1 MALVLTAALLLAN
14 AFFVGAEFALVSAR
28 RSRME
33 ELAAGGSR
41 RARRAIA
48 GMQDISVILAGA
60 QLGIAVASL
69 GLGALSEPALERG
82 FSTLLHIIGLPQ
94 GVSHILAF
102 AGALLIVAGAHVV
115 LGEMVPKNLAIAG
128 PERAA
133 LWLGPPMV
141 LFTRVTRPILW
152 LFNEI
157 ANGALRLLG
166 MQPTDEIS
174 HTYTAEDL
182 ASMTRRAHDEGML
195 DAVENRLTQG
205 ALELEHRT
213 VAEVMTPWR
222 RVVRA
227 PDDITAAGLERLV
240 AKTGFTRYPVD
251 APEVHAYLHAK
262 AALRV
267 HEEVRD
273 QPLPGSLRH
282 PLPQIAPETPLSEL
296 LASMRRSR
304 SHLALVGERD
314 DPVGVAS
321 FDDVLALIHPSES
334 ATPR

>member
-1 MALVLTAALLLAN
+1 M
-14 AFFVGAEFALVSAR
+14 
-28 RSRME
+28 
-33 ELAAGGSR
+33 
-41 RARRAIA
+41 
-48 GMQDISVILAGA
+48 ILAGA
-60 QLGIAVASL
+60 QLGIAVATL

-82 FSTLLHIIGLPQ
+82 FSVLLHLTGLPQ
-94 GVSHILAF
+94 NASHALAF

-141 LFTRVTRPILW
+141 VFTRVTRPILW
-152 LFNEI
+152 LFNEL
-157 ANGALRLLG
+157 ANAALRLVG
-166 MQPTDEIS
+166 MRPTDEIS

-195 DAVENRLTQG
+195 DAVENRLTQA
-205 ALELEHRT
+205 ALGLEHRT

-222 RVVRA
+222 EVVCA
-227 PDDITAAGLERLV
+227 SEDITPADLERLV
-240 AKTGFTRYPVD
+240 AETGFTRYPV
-251 APEVHAYLHAK
+251 AGPEVRWYLHAK

-267 HEEVRD
+267 PQEGRE

-282 PLPQIAPETPLSEL
+282 PLAQIAPDTPLSEL
-296 LASMRRSR
+296 LATMRRSR
-304 SHLALVGERD
+304 SHLALVGEPDR
-314 DPVGVAS
+314 PIGIAA

-334 ATPR
+334 AAFR

>member
-1 MALVLTAALLLAN
+1 MALVIAIVLLSAN

-48 GMQDISVILAGA
+48 GMQDISMILAGA

-82 FSTLLHIIGLPQ
+82 FSVLLHLTGLPQ
-94 GVSHILAF
+94 NASHALAF

-141 LFTRVTRPILW
+141 MFTRVTRPVLW

-157 ANGALRLLG
+157 ANAALRLVG
-166 MQPTDEIS
+166 MHPTDEIS

-195 DAVENRLTQG
+195 DEVENRLTQA

-213 VAEVMTPWR
+213 AADVMTPWR
-222 RVVRA
+222 EVVRA
-227 PDDITAAGLERLV
+227 PADITPAGLERLV
-240 AKTGFTRYPVD
+240 AETGFTRYPV
-251 APEVHAYLHAK
+251 AGPQIRWYLHAK

-267 HEEVRD
+267 PEEGRE
-273 QPLPGSLRH
+273 QPLPESLRH
-282 PLPQIAPETPLSEL
+282 PLAQTAPETPLSEL

-304 SHLALVGERD
+304 SHLALVGEAD
-314 DPVGVAS
+314 QPLGVAS
-321 FDDVLALIHPSES
+321 FDDVLALLHPSES